1 MMKAT
6 EIMNFIR
13 EACEEKQERE
23 QLYSVDYWDIDLFL
37 DRVEDLTNYVSEH
50 SK

>member
-1 MMKAT
+1 MKAT

-23 QLYSVDYWDIDLFL
+23 QLYRGEWHDVDLFL
-37 DRVEDLTNYVSEH
+37 DRVEDIVNYVMERN
-50 SK
+50 K